1 MRTSRSVKLTP
12 AGIVFLERAR
22 RGSSDDAGR
31 GEKGFLRGGAAE
43 RFVCVLLSTAGKL
56 AFEKPMSLCEE
67 HGFRPH
73 IVQEASYWLTILSLG
88 VTIAPACVQKIA
100 SSDVVC

>member
-1 MRTSRSVKLTP
+1 MQ
-12 AGIVFLERAR
+12 
-22 RGSSDDAGR
+22 DAGKR
-31 GEKGFLRGGAAE
+31 DFSVAALRNDS
-43 RFVCVLLSTAGKL
+43 FVFYSSTAGKL